1 MLKVLF
7 MRLQHKRDLK
17 RSLILKFTLNCDHI
31 YNRVFTGEQQSV
43 YGGGG
48 GGRGANRYD
57 GDNRRNC

>member
-7 MRLQHKRDLK
+7 MLLQHKRDLK
-17 RSLILKFTLNCDHI
+17 RCLILKFTLNCDHI
-31 YNRVFTGEQQSV
+31 YNRVFTDEQQSV
-43 YGGGG
+43 YGGG